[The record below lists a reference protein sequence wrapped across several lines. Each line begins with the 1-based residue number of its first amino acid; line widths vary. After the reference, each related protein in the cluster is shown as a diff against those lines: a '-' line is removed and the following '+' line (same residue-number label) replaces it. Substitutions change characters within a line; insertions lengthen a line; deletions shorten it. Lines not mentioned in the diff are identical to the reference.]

1 MSESQLYYKIVEAI
15 RKENEPGDEEAVALM
30 TAAVVTEIDD
40 EVSAISAHITGFFKA
55 EGSP

>member
-1 MSESQLYYKIVEAI
+1 MSGSQLYYKVVEAI

-30 TAAVVTEIDD
+30 TAAVVTETDM
-40 EVSAISAHITGFFKA
+40 VSAISAYITGFFKT